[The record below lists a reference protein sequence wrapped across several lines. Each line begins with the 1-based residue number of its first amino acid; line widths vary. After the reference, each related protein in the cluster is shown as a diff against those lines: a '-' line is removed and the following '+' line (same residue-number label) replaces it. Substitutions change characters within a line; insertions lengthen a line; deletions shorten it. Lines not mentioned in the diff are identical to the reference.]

1 MNYLKYIV
9 TIIIFSQLLSCTK
22 SYTYNFNDIEKH
34 VVVNS
39 FFFPD
44 SLMRFNITEE
54 ASLSDDITLNGYNI
68 INNAQIVIYE
78 NDNVIDTAL
87 YTEKGN
93 YYSDIKPKLN
103 AKYKISVIAP
113 KYDKV
118 IAEDQ
123 IPKLI
128 NIDSLGKIKNSDESY
143 NYKIKIIF
151 DDPAED
157 DNYYFIYAYWGK
169 YYNDLIYFKEAYIR
183 TQDPAIGE
191 WLTQSFQAPIFN
203 DELFNGKRYELTVD
217 LSVNTYTD
225 QPGYCY
231 FELRSISKNMY
242 LYLKSYNKQTPK
254 FGDDL
259 MEMFQQGMIEPIPI
273 YSNIDGGLGIFAGY
287 AVSRDSVYFE

>member
-22 SYTYNFNDIEKH
+22 SYTYDFDDIDKRI
-34 VVVNS
+34 VLNS

-44 SLMRFNITEE
+44 SLMRFHITEE
-54 ASLSDDITLNGYNI
+54 ASLSDDITFDKYKT
-68 INNAQIVIYE
+68 INSAQIVIYE
-78 NDNVIDTAL
+78 NEAIVDTAY

-93 YYSDIKPKLN
+93 YYSGIEPQLN

-113 KYDKV
+113 GYDKI

-123 IPKLI
+123 IPTIIK
-128 NIDSLGKIKNSDESY
+128 IDSLGKIKNSDESY

-157 DNYYFIYAYWGK
+157 NNYYFIYAYWKK

-191 WLTQSFQAPIFN
+191 WRTQSVQAPIFN
-203 DELFNGKRYELTVD
+203 DELFNGKRYELAID
-217 LSVNTYTD
+217 LSVNDYRE
-225 QPGYCY
+225 QPEYCY

-259 MEMFQQGMIEPIPI
+259 MEMFQQGMVEPIPI
-273 YSNIDGGLGIFAGY
+273 YSNINGGLGIFAGY
-287 AVSRDSVYFE
+287 AISRDSIYFE